1 MSLSIPLMGIS
12 SEVFWCV
19 GGFVCT
25 RDTCLHYHRTGTD
38 LLSLVQIA
46 NQRVRVL
53 LMPKRDSVGD
63 GEPALHV
70 VRFELRTLE

>member
-53 LMPKRDSVGD
+53 PY
-63 GEPALHV
+63 A
-70 VRFELRTLE
+70 